1 MDNFFSKLGENSNS
15 NRKGKISLNLID
27 DNYKCI
33 NNSFLYDL
41 HERDLFDCEKIENLC
56 DYIVSLNQKDEGT
69 ILKLFFIQSEMMKH
83 IIYHF
88 DPKDMSTIS
97 NLPKNYMDYILKLED
112 SINKY
117 LKINDN

>member
-1 MDNFFSKLGENSNS
+1 MD
-15 NRKGKISLNLID
+15 LID

-33 NNSFLYDL
+33 NKSFLYYL
-41 HERDLFDCEKIENLC
+41 HERDLFDLEKIVNLC
-56 DYIVSLNQKDEGT
+56 DYIVSLDQKDEET
-69 ILKLFFIQSEMMKH
+69 ILKLFFIQNQIMKH

-97 NLPKNYMDYILKLED
+97 NLPKNHMDYILKLED

-117 LKINDN
+117 LKINDKH